1 MSLLDAGVLPDVQA
15 QGDDREV
22 HLDAVGVAG
31 LSLPV
36 SVLGPDGTAQ
46 TTIADLEMTVA
57 VPESVRGTHMSRFVE
72 AAVSLPAL
80 TPRVVLDFART
91 LATRLESATAQVR
104 ISFPLFIDREAPST
118 GKAAPHRYDVSIHTQ
133 VSPSGA
139 RSLDRRQ
146 RAGQEPLP
154 VLA

>member
-31 LSLPV
+31 LSLPA

-46 TTIADLEMTVA
+46 RTIADLEMTVA

-91 LATRLESATAQVR
+91 LATRLESATAHVR

-118 GKAAPHRYDVSIHTQ
+118 GKTAPHRYDVSIQYPGQSFWRTD
-133 VSPSGA
+133 
-139 RSLDRRQ
+139 LDRRQ

-154 VLA
+154 VFA